1 MVELKWNIRRALDG
15 ALCVMA
21 MMLAGVVAAQQE
33 KRPDLDRK
41 FVDFYNK
48 AEFVEAWKIWK
59 QGADPDATLMP
70 GGLTPLEHAGIH
82 GMTKHIAFLSSVDA
96 KSVDSALILAIS
108 RHAGNAAS
116 RRDTA
121 DQLVK
126 IGANPQ
132 AVDKY
137 GRSVMYWTAKV
148 RDDVIMQRLV
158 TRGGV
163 PDIYSKL
170 MLCPAAELPA
180 AVKQFLGDMDELC
193 QCAPGTRPRMSS
205 QAGRY
210 SRWCEGADGRRLGLE
225 VEGRLDP
232 TPAPGHWGDWHPRE
246 IIAARIHES
255 TTPTTTT
262 TSELYR
268 CQNMSC
274 MRSGN

>member
-1 MVELKWNIRRALDG
+1 MASMNRWNGARLCLALGLSVMVA
-15 ALCVMA
+15 V
-21 MMLAGVVAAQQE
+21 AGAQQE

-48 AEFVEAWKIWK
+48 AEFVEAWKMWK

-70 GGLTPLEHAGIH
+70 GGLTPLEHAAIN

-96 KSVDSALILAIS
+96 KSVDAALILAIS
-108 RHAGNAAS
+108 RHAGSAAS

-163 PDIYSKL
+163 PDLYSKL
-170 MLCPAAELPA
+170 MLCPAAELPD
-180 AVKQFLGDMDELC
+180 AVKRFLGDMDQLC
-193 QCAPGTRPRMSS
+193 QCAPGSQPRMSTQS
-205 QAGRY
+205 GRY
-210 SRWCEGADGRRLGLE
+210 TRWCQASDGRRVGLE
-225 VEGRLDP
+225 VDGRLDP
-232 TPAPGHWGDWHPRE
+232 APAAGLWGDWHPRE
-246 IIAARIHES
+246 IIGARLHEP
-255 TTPTTTT
+255 TTATTTT
-262 TSELYR
+262 TTELYR
-268 CQNMSC
+268 CANMSC
-274 MRSGN
+274 MRQGG

>member
-1 MVELKWNIRRALDG
+1 MSRMKQMCLRAVG
-15 ALCVMA
+15 CVAMA
-21 MMLAGVVAAQQE
+21 VIAAAAVAQEE

-48 AEFVEAWKIWK
+48 AEFVEAWKMWK

-70 GGLTPLEHAGIH
+70 GGLTPLEHAAVH
-82 GMTKHIAFLSSVDA
+82 GMSKHIAFLSSVDA

-108 RHAGNAAS
+108 RHAGSAAS

-137 GRSVMYWTAKV
+137 GRSVMYWTAKAG
-148 RDDVIMQRLV
+148 DDLIMQRLV

-163 PDIYSKL
+163 PDLYSKL
-170 MLCPAAELPA
+170 MLCPAAALTE
-180 AVKQFLGDMDELC
+180 AVKRFLGNLDQLC
-193 QCAPGTRPRMSS
+193 QCAPGTQPRMAA
-205 QAGRY
+205 QGGRY
-210 SRWCEGADGRRLGLE
+210 TRWCAGADGRRVGLE
-225 VEGRLDP
+225 VEGRLDAA
-232 TPAPGHWGDWHPRE
+232 PAPGLWGDWHPRE
-246 IIAARIHES
+246 IIAARIHEL

-268 CQNMSC
+268 CANMSC
-274 MRSGN
+274 MRQGG

>member
-1 MVELKWNIRRALDG
+1 MKVKFLRIVSIVLT
-15 ALCVMA
+15 VT
-21 MMLAGVVAAQQE
+21 LAATATAQQE

-41 FVDFYNK
+41 FVDLYNK
-48 AEFVEAWKIWK
+48 GEFVEAWKIWK

-70 GGLTPLEHAGIH
+70 GGLTPLEHAGIN

-163 PDIYSKL
+163 PDLYSKL
-170 MLCPAAELPA
+170 MLCPAAELPD
-180 AVKQFLGDMDELC
+180 AVKRFVGDLDQLC
-193 QCAPGTRPRMSS
+193 QCPPDTRPRMST
-205 QAGRY
+205 QGGRY
-210 SRWCEGADGRRLGLE
+210 ARWCESADGRRLGLE

-232 TPAPGHWGDWHPRE
+232 SPAPGLWGDWHPRE
-246 IIAARIHES
+246 VLAARLHEVAGAAPTV
-255 TTPTTTT
+255 TT
-262 TSELYR
+262 ELYR
-268 CQNMSC
+268 CTNMSC
-274 MRSGN
+274 MRPGG

>member
-1 MVELKWNIRRALDG
+1 MFELQLNIRRGLYG
-15 ALCVMA
+15 ALAVLVAVISPM
-21 MMLAGVVAAQQE
+21 GAAQQE

-48 AEFVEAWKIWK
+48 AEFIEAWKMWK
-59 QGADPDATLMP
+59 QGADPDAMLMP
-70 GGLTPLEHAGIH
+70 GGLTPLEHAGIN

-108 RHAGNAAS
+108 RHAGNATS

-163 PDIYSKL
+163 PDLYSKL
-170 MLCPAAELPA
+170 MLCPAAELPD
-180 AVKQFLGDMDELC
+180 AVKRFLQPMDQLC
-193 QCAPGTRPRMSS
+193 LCPPDTRPRMST
-205 QAGRY
+205 QGGRY
-210 SRWCEGADGRRLGLE
+210 TRWCEAADGRRLGLE

-232 TPAPGHWGDWHPRE
+232 SPAPGLWGDWHPRE
-246 IIAARIHES
+246 VMAARLHEPAGAAPTV
-255 TTPTTTT
+255 TT
-262 TSELYR
+262 ELYR
-268 CQNMSC
+268 CANMSC
-274 MRSGN
+274 MRQGQ